1 MGKNKNLWIEKVLI
15 SSALG
20 IAGALGTIWLGRTA
34 FKKGTNSFLKRL
46 MVDKYPENL
55 WEFVSASRKFGLQTI
70 VETNLRTQEGKMI
83 KRPLGSPKKFP
94 NLNNVMFNFAQ
105 LHILPTDEGIIP
117 DTRVTIG
124 SCAKKPL
131 ELKMPILIAPMA
143 YGLSLSEKAKV
154 ALAKGS
160 ALAGTATNTGEGPFL
175 PSEREAADKLIL
187 QYNRGKW
194 NKSKEILQAADMI
207 EIYFGQGST
216 GGVGHYIDD
225 KEIDWLVRQRMGLK
239 WGEKGVIHA
248 TLPEIGMHPQALR
261 NLIEE
266 LKEITGGVPIG
277 GKIAAGKNIEK
288 DLEILA
294 EAQVDF
300 ITVSGAEAGTK
311 NAPPILEDDF
321 GLPLFWALCRANTF
335 LNKHNLKNKISLLVS
350 GGLAVPGDFLKA
362 IALGADAVYIGSIAL
377 FAMSHTQVLKA
388 LPWEP
393 PPEVIFFKG
402 KYQHKLKVGKSAQNL
417 YKFLTSC
424 QEEMQEGIRALGKTN
439 ISQINKEDLF
449 ALDPVTAETAGI
461 PMGNLG
467 D

>member
-1 MGKNKNLWIEKVLI
+1 MDKNKNIWIEKVAI

-20 IAGALGTIWLGRTA
+20 IAGALGTIWLGRKA

-105 LHILPTDEGIIP
+105 LHTLPTDEGIIP
-117 DTRVTIG
+117 DTTVTIG
-124 SCAKKPL
+124 PCAQKPL
-131 ELKMPILIAPMA
+131 QLKMPIMIAAMA

-160 ALAGTATNTGEGPFL
+160 ALAGIATNTGEGPFL
-175 PSEREAADKLIL
+175 PSERQAADKLIL

-194 NKSKEILQAADMI
+194 SKSKEVLQAADMI
-207 EIYFGQGST
+207 ELYFGQGAT
-216 GGVGHYIDD
+216 GGVGHYIEN

-239 WGEKGVIHA
+239 WREKGVIHA
-248 TLPEIGMHPQALR
+248 ALPQIRNPQGLKK
-261 NLIEE
+261 LIEE
-266 LKEITGGVPIG
+266 LREITGGVPIG
-277 GKIAAGKNIEK
+277 GKIAAGKNLER

-294 EAQVDF
+294 DAQVDF
-300 ITVSGAEAGTK
+300 ITVSGTEAGTK
-311 NAPPILEDDF
+311 NAPTILEDDF
-321 GLPLFWALCRANTF
+321 GLPLFWALCRASTF
-335 LNKHNLKNKISLLVS
+335 LNKHNLKDKISLIVE
-350 GGLAVPGDFLKA
+350 GGLATPGDFLKA

-393 PPEVIFFKG
+393 PPEVVFFKG
-402 KYQHKLKVGKSAQNL
+402 KYQNKLKVEKSAQNL
-417 YKFLTSC
+417 FKFLTSC

-439 ISQINKEDLF
+439 IRQINKEDLF

-461 PMGNLG
+461 SMGNLG
-467 D
+467 E